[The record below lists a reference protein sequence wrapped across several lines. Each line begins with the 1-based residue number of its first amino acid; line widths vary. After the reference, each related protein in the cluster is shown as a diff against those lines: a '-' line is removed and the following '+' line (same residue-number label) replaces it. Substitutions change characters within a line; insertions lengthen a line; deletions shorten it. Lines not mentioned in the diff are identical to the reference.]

1 MFNWIKSYM
10 PKRLYYRAALILVLP
25 VLFLQLIISIVFIQR
40 HFEGVTVQM
49 TRTIAAE
56 LDLITEVIEREGA
69 LAGQQIARSLG
80 MSMSIVAKDTK
91 FVEQRR
97 FFDFTGIVVRREL
110 LALPEILTVDLP
122 DNRKVTVRIKTDQE
136 YFDLQFARRQVSAS
150 NPHQLIVYLFVFG
163 AFFTIIAFFYL
174 RNQLRPITRLADA
187 AEAFGHGENIP
198 YDPGGALEVRAAG
211 KAFLNMRERIG
222 RHLKQ
227 RTMLLSGVSHDLRT
241 PITRL
246 KLGLSLLPKEQRE
259 PLERDV
265 EDMNLLLNEFLDYAK
280 FENET
285 ESPVEDTDPTVLVDE
300 LIKNFSR
307 TDIKIKEIGEIS
319 NKSFK
324 LKPFAIKRALENLIN
339 NANRYAKR
347 ILIEKK
353 FEGNLLL
360 FAVHDDGPGIDE
372 SQYDE
377 VLQPFTRLDP
387 SRNQNKGS
395 GVGLG
400 LPIAKEI
407 VESHG
412 GVLKLSR
419 SPHLNGLCVSLI
431 IPVNN
436 KSVVG
441 PEGLEPPTN
450 AL

>member
-1 MFNWIKSYM
+1 M
-10 PKRLYYRAALILVLP
+10 PKRLYFRAALILVFP
-25 VLFLQLIISIVFIQR
+25 VVFLQLIVSIVFIQR

-49 TRTIAAE
+49 TRTVAAE
-56 LDLITEVIEREGA
+56 LDLITEIIEREGA
-69 LAGQQIARSLG
+69 VAAQQIARSLG
-80 MSMSIVAKDTK
+80 MSMSIVAKDTM
-91 FVEQRR
+91 FAQRR
-97 FFDFTGIVVRREL
+97 RAYDLTGLVVRREL

-122 DNRKVTVRIKTDQE
+122 DNKKVKARIKSGEE
-136 YFDLQFARRQVSAS
+136 YFDLQFSRRRVSAS
-150 NPHQLIVYLFVFG
+150 NPHQLIVYLVVFG
-163 AFFTIIAFFYL
+163 AFFTVIAFFYL

-187 AEAFGHGENIP
+187 AEAFGHGENVNYNP
-198 YDPGGALEVRAAG
+198 SGALEVRAAG
-211 KAFLNMRERIG
+211 QAFLDMRERIQ

-227 RTMLLSGVSHDLRT
+227 RTMILSGVSHDLRT

-259 PLERDV
+259 PLEKDV
-265 EDMNLLLNEFLDYAK
+265 EDMNLLLNEFLDFAK

-285 ESPVEDTDPTVLVDE
+285 DVPAEDTNPSLLVDE
-300 LIKNFSR
+300 LIENFSR
-307 TDIKIKEIGEIS
+307 TDVKIETIGEFA
-319 NKSFK
+319 KTTFK

-339 NANRYAKR
+339 NANRYGKQ

-353 FEGNLLL
+353 IEDNFLILS
-360 FAVHDDGPGIDE
+360 VHDDGPGIDE
-372 SQYDE
+372 SLHDE

-407 VESHG
+407 AEGHG
-412 GVLKLSR
+412 GVLRLSR
-419 SPHLNGLCVSLI
+419 SSHLNGLCVSLI

-436 KSVVG
+436 TVMVG

>member
-1 MFNWIKSYM
+1 M
-10 PKRLYYRAALILVLP
+10 PKRLYFRAALILVFP
-25 VLFLQLIISIVFIQR
+25 VVFLQLIVSIVFIQR

-49 TRTIAAE
+49 TRTVAAE

-69 LAGQQIARSLG
+69 VAAQQISRSLG
-80 MSMSIVAKDTK
+80 ISMSIVAQDTK
-91 FVEQRR
+91 FVQRR
-97 FFDFTGIVVRREL
+97 RVYDLTGLVVRREL

-122 DNRKVTVRIKTDQE
+122 DNKKVKARIKSGEE
-136 YFDLQFARRQVSAS
+136 YFDLQFSRRRVSAS
-150 NPHQLIVYLFVFG
+150 NPHQLIVYLVVFG

-187 AEAFGHGENIP
+187 AEAFGHGENVNYNP
-198 YDPGGALEVRAAG
+198 SGALEVRAAG
-211 KAFLNMRERIG
+211 QAFLDMRERIQ

-227 RTMLLSGVSHDLRT
+227 RTMILSGVSHDLRT

-259 PLERDV
+259 PLEKDV
-265 EDMNLLLNEFLDYAK
+265 EDMNLLLNEFLDFAK

-285 ESPVEDTDPTVLVDE
+285 DVPAEDTNPSLLVDD
-300 LIKNFSR
+300 LIENFSR
-307 TDIKIKEIGEIS
+307 TDVKIETIGEFA
-319 NKSFK
+319 KTTFK

-339 NANRYAKR
+339 NANRYGKQ

-353 FEGNLLL
+353 IEDNFLILS
-360 FAVHDDGPGIDE
+360 VHDDGPGIDE
-372 SQYDE
+372 SLHDE

-407 VESHG
+407 AEGHG
-412 GVLKLSR
+412 GVLRLSR
-419 SPHLNGLCVSLI
+419 SSHLNGLCVSLI

-436 KSVVG
+436 MVMVG